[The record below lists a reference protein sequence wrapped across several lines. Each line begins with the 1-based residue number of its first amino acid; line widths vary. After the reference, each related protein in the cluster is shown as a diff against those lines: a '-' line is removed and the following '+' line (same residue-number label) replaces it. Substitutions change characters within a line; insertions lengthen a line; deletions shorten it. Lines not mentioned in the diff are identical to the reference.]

1 MVAKLSTA
9 AVVLG
14 VVLLVGSAIWGSL
27 FPATRTW
34 TAEKSEELAELGS
47 ETNRLKFAMI
57 EAQQNPSMHRGKNPA
72 EIKQQYEEA
81 RARYDELHRE
91 FETAK
96 ESPKTASA
104 ILRWSGIAFIA
115 GGGLAV
121 FATRNG

>member
-14 VVLLVGSAIWGSL
+14 IVLLVGSAMWGSL

-34 TAEKSEELAELGS
+34 TAEKSEQLAELGS

-57 EAQQNPSMHRGKNPA
+57 EAQQSPSMHSGKNAA

-81 RARYDELHRE
+81 RARYDELYRE
-91 FETAK
+91 FENAK
-96 ESPKTASA
+96 ESPQTASA

-115 GGGLAV
+115 AGGLAV